1 MHESKQGART
11 RRWLPW
17 AALVGALGGS
27 AGRGPAAQAGL
38 RAEDIIIKVNGQ
50 AATSNV
56 QLQELTLTK
65 KPGDQVP
72 VEYWRNGHTATTA
85 VTLGTQ
91 P

>member
-1 MHESKQGART
+1 VPEGLFVRAVLSG
-11 RRWLPW
+11 
-17 AALVGALGGS
+17 
-27 AGRGPAAQAGL
+27 GPAAQAGL
-38 RAEDIIIKVNGQ
+38 RAEDIITKINGE

-72 VEYWRNGHTATTA
+72 VEYWRSGHTTTTT